1 MNEEQGNRPLSSDNP
16 SETHNCGSCVSMRK
30 TDGYCRRTGK
40 YVNALAEKPCWLG
53 SREEAHQFLPQIGPQ
68 EVPPTRYGE
77 RGSYLVPEGT
87 KYCPKCKTVKPLS
100 EFGSNRNSADG
111 YNNYCKECFNG
122 RMAEVR
128 AANREERA
136 ATAERIARKEPAP
149 KKAKQP
155 AAVGL
160 DFRSIAALLIY
171 TSGKVSSMHEAVAR
185 ADTLIEQLKE
195 GRNS

>member
-1 MNEEQGNRPLSSDNP
+1 M

-40 YVNALAEKPCWLG
+40 YVNALAEKSCWLG
-53 SREEAHQFLPQIGPQ
+53 SCEEARQNLPTIGPQ

-77 RGSYLVPEGT
+77 HGSYLVPPGT

-100 EFGSNRNSADG
+100 EFGSSRNSADG
-111 YNNYCKECFNG
+111 YANYCRECFNG
-122 RMAEVR
+122 MMAQGR
-128 AANREERA
+128 TAHREERA
-136 ATAERIARKEPAP
+136 ATAERIARKEAAPKKEPAP

-160 DFRSIAALLIY
+160 DFRSLAALLIY
-171 TSGKVSSMHEAVAR
+171 TSGKVSSMHEAVTR

>member
-1 MNEEQGNRPLSSDNP
+1 M

-53 SREEAHQFLPQIGPQ
+53 SREEARQNLPQIGPQ

-100 EFGSNRNSADG
+100 EFGVNRNSADG
-111 YNNYCKECFNG
+111 YNHYCKECFNE
-122 RMAEVR
+122 RMAQVR
-128 AANREERA
+128 EAYREERA
-136 ATAERIARKEPAP
+136 ATAERIAKKEPAP
-149 KKAKQP
+149 KKDAAPKKDKQP
-155 AAVGL
+155 AAVGI

-171 TSGKVSSMHEAVAR
+171 TSGKVSSMHEAVTR

>member
-1 MNEEQGNRPLSSDNP
+1 
-16 SETHNCGSCVSMRK
+16 MRK

-53 SREEAHQFLPQIGPQ
+53 SREEAHQNLPQIGPQ
-68 EVPPTRYGE
+68 EVPPTRYAH
-77 RGSYLVPEGT
+77 
-87 KYCPKCKTVKPLS
+87 YC
-100 EFGSNRNSADG
+100 R
-111 YNNYCKECFNG
+111 ECFNG
-122 RMAEVR
+122 MMAQGR
-128 AANREERA
+128 AAYREGRA

-149 KKAKQP
+149 KKAKQT

-171 TSGKVSSMHEAVAR
+171 TSGKVSSMHEAVTR